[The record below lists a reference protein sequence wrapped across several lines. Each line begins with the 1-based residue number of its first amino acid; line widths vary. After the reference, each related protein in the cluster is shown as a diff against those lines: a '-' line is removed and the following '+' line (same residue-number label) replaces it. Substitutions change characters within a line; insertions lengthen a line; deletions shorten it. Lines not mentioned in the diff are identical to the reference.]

1 MALGCKC
8 NSGLSNTGQP
18 NCITLQSVTSRL
30 ILVPLKDATGA
41 LNKVSLTSFP
51 TWASLFTELD
61 ATKRFYPL
69 PVFENVEMAKADSTF
84 EEAPSGRKVFIKSG
98 KRSFAG
104 ELWSQTP
111 TFLAKLESNRCSD
124 FGFYIVDVNGSL
136 VGSKVGDNLYPI
148 PVDNESFEAKLMFAT
163 DATIQKIMLSFD
175 WYRLFDESTL
185 WLITQTDANFDFN
198 NVDGL
203 LDVNLTKVSST
214 VTSLVVNAKLDYGS
228 GNNPIAVKGLL
239 LANFTL
245 ANDTTG
251 ATIVIS
257 AVTESTTVDGQY
269 NLTIATTPNNTYVKL
284 KVLSTSNYE
293 GSVRTIV
300 TV

>member
-30 ILVPLKDATGA
+30 ILVPLKDSTGA
-41 LNKVSLTSFP
+41 LNKVSLTTFP
-51 TWASLFTELD
+51 TWASKFTELD
-61 ATKRFYPL
+61 ATKRWYPL

-98 KRSFAG
+98 KRSFSG

-111 TFLAKLESNRCSD
+111 TFLSKLESNRCSD

-136 VGSKVGDNLYPI
+136 VGSKVGNDLYPI

-163 DATIQKIMLSFD
+163 DASIQKIMLSFD

-185 WLITQTDANFDFN
+185 WLITQTEANFDFN
-198 NVDGL
+198 NADGL
-203 LDVNLTKVSST
+203 LDVNFTKVSATATSIV
-214 VTSLVVNAKLDYGS
+214 VTAKLDYGT
-228 GNNPIAVKGLL
+228 GNNPIPVKGLTSIF
-239 LANFTL
+239 FTL
-245 ANDTTG
+245 INKATG
-251 ATIVIS
+251 NTINVSGVAENTAI
-257 AVTESTTVDGQY
+257 EGQY
-269 NLTIATTPNNTYVKL
+269 TLTIANTTLGTEVILKL
-284 KVLSTSNYE
+284 LTVNYE
-293 GSVRTIV
+293 GTSTFLL
-300 TV
+300 

>member
-203 LDVNLTKVSST
+203 LDVNLTRVTST
-214 VTSLVVNAKLDYGS
+214 ATSLVVTAKLDYGS

>member
-41 LNKVSLTSFP
+41 LNKVSLTTFP
-51 TWASLFTELD
+51 TWASLFNELD
-61 ATKRFYPL
+61 ATKRWYPL

-136 VGSKVGDNLYPI
+136 VGSKVGNDLYPI

-163 DATIQKIMLSFD
+163 DASIQKIMLSFD

-185 WLITQTDANFDFN
+185 WLVSQSDANYDFN
-198 NVDGL
+198 GADGI

-214 VTSLVVNAKLDYGS
+214 ATSLVVAAKLDYGS

-239 LANFTL
+239 LANFALTN
-245 ANDTTG
+245 ATTG
-251 ATIVIS
+251 GVIAIS
-257 AVTESTTVDGQY
+257 VVAESTSVDGQY
-269 NLTIATTPNNTYVKL
+269 TLTIANTPNNTNVKL

-293 GSVRTIV
+293 GLLS
-300 TV
+300 TVITV

>member
-51 TWASLFTELD
+51 TWASKFTESD
-61 ATKRFYPL
+61 ATKRWYPL

-111 TFLAKLESNRCSD
+111 TFLSKLQSNRCSD

-136 VGSKVGDNLYPI
+136 VGSKVGNDLYPI

-163 DATIQKIMLSFD
+163 DASIQKIMLSFD

-185 WLITQTDANFDFN
+185 WLITQTEANFDFN
-198 NVDGL
+198 NADGL
-203 LDVNLTKVSST
+203 LDVNLTKVSATATSIV
-214 VTSLVVNAKLDYGS
+214 VTAKLDYGT
-228 GNNPIAVKGLL
+228 GNNLIPVKGLTSIF
-239 LANFTL
+239 FTL
-245 ANDTTG
+245 INKATG
-251 ATIVIS
+251 NTINVSGI
-257 AVTESTTVDGQY
+257 AENTALEGQY
-269 NLTIATTPNNTYVKL
+269 TLTIANTTLGTEVILKL
-284 KVLSTSNYE
+284 LTVNYE
-293 GSVRTIV
+293 GTSTFLL
-300 TV
+300 

>member
-41 LNKVSLTSFP
+41 LNKVSLTTNP

-61 ATKRFYPL
+61 ATKRWYPL

-111 TFLAKLESNRCSD
+111 TFLAKLQSNRCSD

-136 VGSKVGDNLYPI
+136 VGSKVGTDLYPI

-163 DATIQKIMLSFD
+163 DSSIQKIMLSFD

-185 WLITQTDANFDFN
+185 WLVTQSDANFDFN

-214 VTSLVVNAKLDYGS
+214 ATSIVVTAKLDYGS
-228 GNNPIAVKGLL
+228 GANQIAVKGLV
-239 LANFTL
+239 LANFALT
-245 ANDTTG
+245 NGTTG
-251 ATIVIS
+251 AVIAIS
-257 AVTESTTVDGQY
+257 AVAESTAVEGQY
-269 NLTIATTPNNTYVKL
+269 TLTIANTPLLTPIKL

-293 GSVRTIV
+293 GELSTPL
-300 TV
+300 

>member
-30 ILVPLKDATGA
+30 ILVPLKDSTGA
-41 LNKVSLTSFP
+41 LNKVSLTTFP
-51 TWASLFTELD
+51 TWASKFTELD
-61 ATKRFYPL
+61 ATKRWYPL

-104 ELWSQTP
+104 ELWSQTS
-111 TFLAKLESNRCSD
+111 TFLSKLESNRCSD

-136 VGSKVGDNLYPI
+136 VGSKVGDDLYPI

-163 DATIQKIMLSFD
+163 DSTIQKIMLSFD

-185 WLITQTDANFDFN
+185 WLITQTEANFDFN
-198 NVDGL
+198 NADGL

-214 VTSLVVNAKLDYGS
+214 STQLVVTAKLDYGTGS
-228 GNNPIAVKGLL
+228 NPIAVKGLL
-239 LANFTL
+239 LANFEL
-245 ANDTTG
+245 SNATTG
-251 ATIVIS
+251 TSISIS
-257 AVTESTTVDGQY
+257 AVTESTSIDGQY
-269 NLTIATTPNNTYVKL
+269 TLTIANTPVGTSVKL

-293 GSVRTIV
+293 GVSTI
-300 TV
+300 TI

>member
-41 LNKVSLTSFP
+41 LNKVSLTTNP
-51 TWASLFTELD
+51 TWSSLFTELD
-61 ATKRFYPL
+61 ATKRWYPL

-104 ELWSQTP
+104 ELWSQSP
-111 TFLAKLESNRCSD
+111 TFLAKLQSNRCSD

-136 VGSKVGDNLYPI
+136 VGSKVGNDLYPI

-163 DATIQKIMLSFD
+163 DSSIQKIMLSFD

-185 WLITQTDANFDFN
+185 WLVTQSDANFDFN

-214 VTSLVVNAKLDYGS
+214 ATSIVVNAKLDYGS
-228 GNNPIAVKGLL
+228 GANQIAVKGLV
-239 LANFTL
+239 LANFALTN
-245 ANDTTG
+245 ATTG
-251 ATIVIS
+251 ATIVINT
-257 AVTESTTVDGQY
+257 VTESTAVEGQY
-269 NLTIATTPNNTYVKL
+269 TLAIANTAVGTSVKL

-293 GSVRTIV
+293 GVATI
-300 TV
+300 TI

>member
-30 ILVPLKDATGA
+30 ILVPLKDSTGA
-41 LNKVSLTSFP
+41 LNKVSLT
-51 TWASLFTELD
+51 ASNNWSTFFYQSD
-61 ATKRFYPL
+61 ATKRWYPL

-111 TFLAKLESNRCSD
+111 TFLAKLQSNRCSD

-136 VGSKVGDNLYPI
+136 VGSKVGTDLYPI

-163 DATIQKIMLSFD
+163 DSSIQKIMLSFD

-185 WLITQTDANFDFN
+185 WLLTQSEANYDFN
-198 NVDGL
+198 SADGL
-203 LDVNLTKVSST
+203 LDVNLTKVSSSAT
-214 VTSLVVNAKLDYGS
+214 QIIVKGNLDYGT
-228 GNNPIAVKGLL
+228 GNNLITVKGLTSI
-239 LANFTL
+239 NFTL
-245 ANDTTG
+245 INNVTG
-251 ATIVIS
+251 LPITISSVAENTSI
-257 AVTESTTVDGQY
+257 EGQY
-269 NLTIATTPNNTYVKL
+269 TLTIPNTAGNPSVTL
-284 KVLSTSNYE
+284 KVLSPSYE
-293 GSVRTIV
+293 GSLTFNL
-300 TV
+300 

>member
-30 ILVPLKDATGA
+30 ILVPLKDSTGA
-41 LNKVSLTSFP
+41 LNKVSLTTLP
-51 TWASLFTELD
+51 TWSTLFNELD
-61 ATKRFYPL
+61 ATKRWYPL

-84 EEAPSGRKVFIKSG
+84 EEAPSGRKVFIKAG
-98 KRSFAG
+98 KRSFSG
-104 ELWSQTP
+104 ELWSQSP
-111 TFLAKLESNRCSD
+111 TFLAKLQSNRCSD

-136 VGSKVGDNLYPI
+136 VGSKVGNDLYPI

-163 DATIQKIMLSFD
+163 DSSIQKIMLSFD

-185 WLITQTDANFDFN
+185 WLLTQTEANYDFN
-198 NVDGL
+198 SADGI

-214 VTSLVVNAKLDYGS
+214 ATQIIVNAKLDYGS

-239 LANFTL
+239 LANFAL
-245 ANDTTG
+245 SNATTG
-251 ATIVIS
+251 ASINIS
-257 AVTESTTVDGQY
+257 AVAESTSIDGQY
-269 NLTIATTPNNTYVKL
+269 TLTIASTPAGTSVKL

-293 GSVRTIV
+293 GVSTI
-300 TV
+300 TI

>member
-136 VGSKVGDNLYPI
+136 VGSKVGNDLYPI

-175 WYRLFDESTL
+175 WFRLFDESTL

-214 VTSLVVNAKLDYGS
+214 ATQIVVNAKLDYGS

-239 LANFTL
+239 LANFSLIKT
-245 ANDTTG
+245 ADG
-251 ATIVIS
+251 STINIS
-257 AVTESTTVDGQY
+257 AVAESTAIDGQY
-269 NLTIATTPNNTYVKL
+269 TLTIANTTLLTPIKL

-293 GSVRTIV
+293 GSLSTPL
-300 TV
+300 